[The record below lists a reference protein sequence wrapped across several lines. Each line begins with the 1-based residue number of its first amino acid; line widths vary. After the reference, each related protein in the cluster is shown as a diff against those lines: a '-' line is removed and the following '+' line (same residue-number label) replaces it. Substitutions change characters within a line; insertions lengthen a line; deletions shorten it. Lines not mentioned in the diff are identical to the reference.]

1 MYLTDTNLLIYLLSG
16 DLSVGKFFGNLGHDN
31 FSISIVSRLEVL
43 IGHDKE
49 NFTFEELESYLD
61 LFENI
66 VLDKKVVK
74 EAIALAAKS
83 KKKFKFK
90 DLIIAA
96 TAKLAQKTL
105 VTADKD
111 FKEIKGL
118 KIKFYKSTK

>member
-1 MYLTDTNLLIYLLSG
+1 MYLIDSNLLIYLLRG
-16 DLSVGKFFGNLGHDN
+16 DLSVGKFLGNLGHKN
-31 FSISIVSRLEVL
+31 FSISIVSRLEIL
-43 IGHDKE
+43 IGSDKE
-49 NFTFEELESYLD
+49 DFTFEELESYLD

-66 VLDKKVVK
+66 ILDKKVVK
-74 EAIALAAKS
+74 EAVTLAAKS

-105 VTADKD
+105 ITADKD